1 VVLRGRDF
9 SRVVRSRYP
18 IIMKVHEYKG
28 KAITVLYDAQRCIH
42 AKECVHGAPEVFNIE
57 SKPWVS
63 PDNAE
68 ARAIAAAIKRC
79 PTGALHY
86 QAADPGLAERAEPS
100 NTLTIASH
108 GPLYLRGSF
117 VVVAEDEKEL
127 LSDTRAALC
136 RCGGSKNKP
145 FCDNSHF
152 AVDFDD
158 PGTVEPGIDA
168 RKEMATSGKLRVVR
182 TKNGPLHLQGQLTI
196 RNANN
201 QIIFEGTETWLCR
214 CGASNSKPF
223 CDGSHQR
230 NRFQA
235 E

>member
-1 VVLRGRDF
+1 
-9 SRVVRSRYP
+9 
-18 IIMKVHEYKG
+18 MKVQEYKG

-42 AKECVHGAPEVFNIE
+42 AKECVHGAPEVFDIKA
-57 SKPWVS
+57 KPWVA

-68 ARAIAAAIKRC
+68 AKTIAAVIKRC

-86 QAADPGLAERAEPS
+86 LAADSSLAERSEPS
-100 NTLTIASH
+100 NTLTITAD

-117 VVVAEDEKEL
+117 VLGADDEKEL

-152 AVDFDD
+152 AVAFDD
-158 PGTVEPGIDA
+158 PGTAAPGADA

-182 TKNGPLHLQGQLTI
+182 TANGPLHLQGQITV
-196 RNANN
+196 RNATE
-201 QIIFEGTETWLCR
+201 QVIFEGTETWLCR
-214 CGASNSKPF
+214 CGASASKPF

-230 NRFQA
+230 IGFQA

>member
-1 VVLRGRDF
+1 
-9 SRVVRSRYP
+9 
-18 IIMKVHEYKG
+18 MKQQEYKG

-42 AKECVHGAPEVFNIE
+42 AKECVHGAPEVFSI
-57 SKPWVS
+57 SAKPWVA
-63 PDNAE
+63 PDNAD
-68 ARAIAAAIKRC
+68 AKAIATVIRRC

-86 QAADPGLAERAEPS
+86 QASDPSLAERADPS

-136 RCGGSKNKP
+136 RCGASKNKP

-152 AVDFDD
+152 AVAFDD
-158 PGTVEPGIDA
+158 PGTAVPGVDA
-168 RKEMATSGKLRVVR
+168 RKEMATSGKLRVVP
-182 TKNGPLHLQGQLTI
+182 TANGPLHLQGQLTI
-196 RNANN
+196 RNAAH
-201 QIIFEGTETWLCR
+201 QVIFEGTETWLCR
-214 CGASNSKPF
+214 CGGSGTKPF
-223 CDGSHQR
+223 CDGSHER
-230 NRFQA
+230 VGFQA

>member
-1 VVLRGRDF
+1 
-9 SRVVRSRYP
+9 
-18 IIMKVHEYKG
+18 MKVQEYEG

-42 AKECVHGAPEVFNIE
+42 AKECVHGAAAVFNIE
-57 SKPWVS
+57 AKPWVA

-68 ARAIAAAIKRC
+68 AKAIAAVIKRC

-86 QAADPGLAERAEPS
+86 RTADPTLAERSEPS
-100 NTLTIASH
+100 NTLTIAAH

-117 VVVAEDEKEL
+117 VVVADDEKEL

-152 AVDFDD
+152 AVAFDD
-158 PGTVEPGIDA
+158 PGTPAPGVDA

-182 TKNGPLHLQGQLTI
+182 TANGPLHLQGQITI
-196 RNANN
+196 RNAAE
-201 QIIFEGTETWLCR
+201 QVIFEGTETWLCR
-214 CGASNSKPF
+214 CGASASKPF
-223 CDGSHQR
+223 CDGSHKR
-230 NRFQA
+230 IGFQA

>member
-1 VVLRGRDF
+1 
-9 SRVVRSRYP
+9 
-18 IIMKVHEYKG
+18 MKQQEYKG

-42 AKECVHGAPEVFNIE
+42 AKECVHGAPEVFDPQT
-57 SKPWVS
+57 KPWVT

-68 ARAIAAAIKRC
+68 ARVIASVIKRC

-86 QAADPGLAERAEPS
+86 QAADSSLAERAEPS
-100 NTLTIASH
+100 NTLTITSH

-117 VVVAEDEKEL
+117 VVADGEKEL

-136 RCGGSKNKP
+136 RCGASKNKP

-152 AVDFDD
+152 AVAFDD
-158 PGTVEPGIDA
+158 PGTAAPGVDA
-168 RKEMATSGKLRVVR
+168 RKEMATSGKMRVVP
-182 TKNGPLHLQGQLTI
+182 TANGPLHLQGQLTV
-196 RNANN
+196 RNAAN
-201 QIIFEGTETWLCR
+201 QVIFEGTETWLCR
-214 CGASNSKPF
+214 CGGSGSKPF

-230 NRFQA
+230 IGFQA

>member
-1 VVLRGRDF
+1 
-9 SRVVRSRYP
+9 
-18 IIMKVHEYKG
+18 MKQQEYKG

-42 AKECVHGAPEVFNIE
+42 AKECVHGAPEVFSI
-57 SKPWVS
+57 SAKPWVA
-63 PDNAE
+63 PDNAD
-68 ARAIAAAIKRC
+68 AKAIATVIRRC

-86 QAADPGLAERAEPS
+86 QASDPSLAERADPS

-136 RCGGSKNKP
+136 RCGASKNKP

-152 AVDFDD
+152 AVAFED
-158 PGTVEPGIDA
+158 PGTAAPGIDA
-168 RKEMATSGKLRVVR
+168 RKEMATSGKLRVVP
-182 TKNGPLHLQGQLTI
+182 TVNGPLHLQGQLTI
-196 RNANN
+196 RNAAH
-201 QIIFEGTETWLCR
+201 QVIFEGTETWLCR
-214 CGASNSKPF
+214 CGGSGTKPF
-223 CDGSHQR
+223 CDGSHER
-230 NRFQA
+230 VGFQA